1 MAKKIKEQIDYGN
14 TPERMDP
21 SLVKK
26 LGSPESLYAQNPA
39 MKKGPAD
46 VQRLVSQRFQKVA
59 DKLRQVTGIADLS
72 SKQVQGMVY
81 NEMMRKIP
89 NIIRIE
95 AAHKDE
101 LIQLAID
108 ACLDE
113 GEVPEE
119 WYQIEAHLGE
129 QPDTSDFRY
138 QPEEPKDDEEKEE
151 KKKLEIP
158 SFDIEDLT
166 DEEELELEKHKRNII
181 NAIIQGSAKRGHY
194 LFQKPAVKARLDA
207 IDPSL
212 YRDYL
217 GIMAINDFMYFTME
231 QMIEMMS
238 QTGQG
243 VAGKVSLDDADDEG
257 EEGGGGEE
265 GGEEQPDTKIVAIGL
280 IFPILCHEIIKG
292 LEEAKGRY
300 GHSKNPEIRQKVR
313 GAVDVLSNEPM
324 QLRIGPE
331 IVEKL
336 RHALPDEMY
345 DESNQGLTP
354 WFHILLY
361 QIPAESFLKI
371 IGHAIS
377 EDQSKVK
384 IATSKFKE
392 IMKEAQKMKADFDNF
407 REDGESDDSN
417 LNPSGGLSSY
427 DDDEDSDVDYAP
439 EEEDDDEDYLTDM
452 DDYLDSLGINRP
464 DNLDDLLGGLGV
476 GRSK

>member
-89 NIIRIE
+89 NIMRIE

-113 GEVPEE
+113 GEVPEG
-119 WYQIEAHLGE
+119 WYQIDARLGE

-138 QPEEPKDDEEKEE
+138 QPEEPKDDDEEEEKE
-151 KKKLEIP
+151 KLEIP

-336 RHALPDEMY
+336 RFALPDRMF
-345 DESNQGLTP
+345 DESNKGLIN

-361 QIPAESFLKI
+361 QIPAQEFLGI
-371 IGHAIS
+371 IGNAIS
-377 EDQSKVK
+377 EDTSKVK
-384 IATSKFKE
+384 KATSKFEE
-392 IMKEAQKMKADFDNF
+392 IMKEAQNMKGEF
-407 REDGESDDSN
+407 EDYKEENDIDSDEN
-417 LNPSGGLSSY
+417 KE
-427 DDDEDSDVDYAP
+427 DDEDGL
-439 EEEDDDEDYLTDM
+439 DDFLG
-452 DDYLDSLGINRP
+452 SLGISRP
-464 DNLDDLLGGLGV
+464 
-476 GRSK
+476 K